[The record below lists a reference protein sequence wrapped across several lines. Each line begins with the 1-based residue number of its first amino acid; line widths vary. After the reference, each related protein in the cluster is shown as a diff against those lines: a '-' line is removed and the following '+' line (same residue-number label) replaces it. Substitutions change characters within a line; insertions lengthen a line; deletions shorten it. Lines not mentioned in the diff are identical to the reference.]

1 MVKTP
6 DILKELGASPY
17 YGRGQHFLT
26 NKNIAMRIVE
36 LADPK
41 PDDVVL
47 EIGPGTGALTHHLVE
62 KAARVIA
69 IESDRKLAGYLG
81 DTFGD
86 RAEIIFG
93 DALSFD
99 YRKLGETTGAPLL
112 VVANLP
118 YNISTE
124 LIFRLLDVREYVT
137 RMVLMLQKEVA
148 LRLGAR
154 PGTKEY
160 GVLTVLVTMLSDVSV
175 ALSVGPGNFHP
186 RPKVDSRVVVF
197 DILPEPRVDT
207 EDIHLFRRVVRAAF
221 GTRRKTLRNSL
232 KSLAD
237 LIDQDTIF
245 GIEKETGLDFRRR
258 GETLSL
264 EEFARLTDA
273 LHGAIY
279 RDSTDVS

>member
-1 MVKTP
+1 
-6 DILKELGASPY
+6 
-17 YGRGQHFLT
+17 
-26 NKNIAMRIVE
+26 
-36 LADPK
+36 
-41 PDDVVL
+41 
-47 EIGPGTGALTHHLVE
+47 
-62 KAARVIA
+62 
-69 IESDRKLAGYLG
+69 
-81 DTFGD
+81 
-86 RAEIIFG
+86 
-93 DALSFD
+93 
-99 YRKLGETTGAPLL
+99 
-112 VVANLP
+112 
-118 YNISTE
+118 
-124 LIFRLLDVREYVT
+124 
-137 RMVLMLQKEVA
+137 
-148 LRLGAR
+148 
-154 PGTKEY
+154 
-160 GVLTVLVTMLSDVSV
+160 
-175 ALSVGPGNFHP
+175 
-186 RPKVDSRVVVF
+186 VVF